1 MSGARAAAVAAF
13 LARHGLSAARREPL
27 AGDASARRYER
38 LRAGDGRTLILV
50 DTPSPQDDLEPFIR
64 IGALLDG
71 LGLSVP
77 QAIAADVDAGLALQE
92 DFGDGT
98 FSALLDGG
106 NEPAPLL
113 TLACD
118 VLIHL
123 HRTFDPAEVGPAL
136 PRYVGPALPRYD
148 ATLFARQAVL
158 FAEVCGPVLFGGPFP
173 ESVRSDFETAWRA
186 VLEPVCAGP
195 TSLLLRDYHAGNL
208 MLLPRDGLRA
218 AGLIDFQAAG
228 LGPPVYD
235 LVSLL
240 EDARRDVPAT
250 LADTVRDRYF
260 ASVPSLDRAGF
271 LRAWAVLAAA
281 RHTRVL
287 GIFVRLALAAGK
299 RGYLTHLPRVAA
311 HLTRHLGDPALAPV
325 AAWFARHC
333 PIETLSD
340 LTVPETT

>member
-1 MSGARAAAVAAF
+1 MSGTRAAAVAAF
-13 LARHGLSAARREPL
+13 LVRHGLSAARREPL

-38 LRAGDGRTLILV
+38 LRTGDGRTLILV
-50 DTPSPQDDLEPFIR
+50 DTPSPRDDLEPFLR
-64 IGALLDG
+64 IGGLLDG

-77 QAIAADVDAGLALQE
+77 QVIAADVDAGLALQE

-106 NEPAPLL
+106 SEPAPLL

-123 HRTFDPAEVGPAL
+123 HRTFDPAEAS
-136 PRYVGPALPRYD
+136 PALPRYD
-148 ATLFARQAVL
+148 AALFARQAVL
-158 FAEVCGPVLFGGPFP
+158 FAEVCGPLLFGSPLP
-173 ESVRSDFETAWRA
+173 ETVRSDFETAWRA
-186 VLEPVCAGP
+186 ALEPVCAGP

-208 MLLPRDGLRA
+208 LLLPRDGLRA

-228 LGPPVYD
+228 LGPTVYD

-250 LADTVRDRYF
+250 LAAALRHRYM
-260 ASVPSLDRAGF
+260 AGVPDLDRAGF
-271 LRAWAVLAAA
+271 ARAWAVLAAA

-287 GIFVRLALAAGK
+287 GIFVRLALSAGK
-299 RGYLTHLPRVAA
+299 RGYLTHLPRVAS